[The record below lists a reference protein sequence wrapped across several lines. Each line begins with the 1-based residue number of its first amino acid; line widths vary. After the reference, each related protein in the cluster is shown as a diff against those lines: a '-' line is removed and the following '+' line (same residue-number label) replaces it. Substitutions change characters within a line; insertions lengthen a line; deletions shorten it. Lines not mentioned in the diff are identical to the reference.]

1 MTIADI
7 QKVAAEAVASAMG
20 MRLTQAAD
28 APAVAVASPTSVKRR
43 TLTDAQKAR
52 MADGRRR
59 AAAAKA
65 GGAAT
70 VARPA
75 SKPAEANRTAEKP
88 AKTAEAWSVKD
99 HVTKRGIKGKV
110 ITVGPF
116 SAWLPEGN
124 EARRQAVMDAIV
136 KVFRTAEISK
146 VIAQF

>member
-7 QKVAAEAVASAMG
+7 QKIAADAVASAMG

-28 APAVAVASPTSVKRR
+28 APSVATPAPVKRR

-70 VARPA
+70 AARPV
-75 SKPAEANRTAEKP
+75 SKPVEANRTGERP
-88 AKTAEAWSVKD
+88 AQAAEAWSVKD

-110 ITVGPF
+110 IAVGPF
-116 SAWLPEGN
+116 SAWLPEGD

-136 KVFRTAEISK
+136 QVFRTAEISK
-146 VIAQF
+146 VIARF